1 MRSNRDQTEQRPKQ
15 FVPVSVVLQDAEIV
29 LVAPFAVMGTELINP
44 LIAAPPSR
52 IAEAAR

>member
-15 FVPVSVVLQDAEIV
+15 FVPVPVVLQDGEIV

-52 IAEAAR
+52 IAEAAS

>member
-1 MRSNRDQTEQRPKQ
+1 MRSNRDQTEQSSKQ
-15 FVPVSVVLQDAEIV
+15 FVPVPAVLQDGEVV

-44 LIAAPPSR
+44 LVAARASR

>member
-44 LIAAPPSR
+44 LIAAPTSR
-52 IAEAAR
+52 TAEAAS

>member
-1 MRSNRDQTEQRPKQ
+1 MRSNRDQTEQSSKQ
-15 FVPVSVVLQDAEIV
+15 FVPVPAVLRDGEVV

-44 LIAAPPSR
+44 LVAARASR